1 MHPRIPYLPHAAVA
15 LALAIPLL
23 ASADPLYTITSV
35 AGAGSQAFDLN
46 NLGQVVGTMDA
57 GGGAYH
63 AFVSNGSAPTDL
75 GTLGGSVSAAV
86 SINDHGQIVGDSY
99 VSGDTSYRGFIVDGG
114 SLSALPGPDFLR
126 ASAIN
131 NAGTVAGEMSVA
143 VPDGSQI
150 HAFTYSGGSYTDL
163 GTLPIGD
170 GSRAL
175 GINNAGD
182 VVGAANNSIHDLP
195 NVPEDPF
202 LYHNGR
208 MIDLGVLD
216 ANGIWTGANA
226 INDHGQIVGY
236 AGVAYTDANGGD
248 IYPQTAFLYENGVM
262 KSLGGLA
269 PHGSSTALDINN
281 LGLIVGS
288 AYLSDLSSHGF
299 LYRNGKMIDLNTL
312 IDPATGWIIEDAVAI
327 NDLGQIAATACRNGV
342 CQAVRL
348 DEISPVP
355 EPSAC
360 ALLLAGLAGLALNGR
375 RALRFRSP
383 ALRRRG

>member
-1 MHPRIPYLPHAAVA
+1 MLAT
-15 LALAIPLL
+15 LALAAPLL
-23 ASADPLYTITSV
+23 AVADPLYTVTTV

-46 NLGQVVGTMDA
+46 NLGQVVGSMDT
-57 GGGAYH
+57 GGAYH
-63 AFVSNGSAPTDL
+63 AFVSNGSSPTDL
-75 GTLGGSVSAAV
+75 GTLGGSSSAAL

-114 SLSALPGPDFLR
+114 SLSALPGPDYLR

-131 NAGTVAGEMSVA
+131 NAGTVAGEMSVPA
-143 VPDGSQI
+143 PDGSQI
-150 HAFTYSGGSYTDL
+150 HAFTYAGGSYTDL

-202 LYHNGR
+202 VVHNGK

-236 AGVAYTDANGGD
+236 AGIAYTDAFGGD
-248 IYPQTAFLYENGVM
+248 LYPTTAFLYENGVM
-262 KSLGGLA
+262 NNLGGLA
-269 PHGSSTALDINN
+269 PYAGSTALDINN
-281 LGLIVGS
+281 LGLIVGRAWLNDS
-288 AYLSDLSSHGF
+288 VAHGF
-299 LYRNGKMIDLNTL
+299 LYQNGKMIDLNTL
-312 IDPATGWIIEDAVAI
+312 IDPASGWTIEDAVAI

-348 DEISPVP
+348 DGISPVP
-355 EPSAC
+355 EPSAY
-360 ALLLAGLAGLALNGR
+360 ALLLAGLALAGR
-375 RALRFRSP
+375 RALRLSSP